1 MCMCVC
7 VYVLQPDKE
16 DSTTTGGCV
25 CQCLG
30 ELAMFRV
37 YSVCVSLPEWDSVC
51 RTS

>member
-7 VYVLQPDKE
+7 VYYNQTKTPLRPV
-16 DSTTTGGCV
+16 GG

-30 ELAMFRV
+30 ELAMLRV